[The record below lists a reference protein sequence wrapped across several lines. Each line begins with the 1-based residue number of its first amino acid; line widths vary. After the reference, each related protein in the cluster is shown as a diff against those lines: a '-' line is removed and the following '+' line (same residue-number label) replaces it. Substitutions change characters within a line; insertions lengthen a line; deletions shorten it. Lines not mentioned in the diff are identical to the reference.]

1 MGEIKMYEVITEYD
15 NQGPVVVMRSKDLGK
30 CLDKQKR
37 LIQDGHLDCFISRG
51 KPGFPG
57 PLDPFEAKVKA

>member
-1 MGEIKMYEVITEYD
+1 MYEVIIEYD
-15 NQGPVVVMRSKDLGK
+15 NQGPRVVMRSHDLAK

-37 LIQDGHLDCFISRG
+37 LIKDGHLDCFISRG

-57 PLDPFEAKVKA
+57 PLDSFEAKVKV

>member
-1 MGEIKMYEVITEYD
+1 MYEVIIED
-15 NQGPVVVMRSKDLGK
+15 QNLGPVVVMRSKDLSK

-37 LIQDGHLDCFISRG
+37 LIQDGHLDCFIARG

-57 PLDPFEAKVKA
+57 PLDPFEAKGKA

>member
-1 MGEIKMYEVITEYD
+1 MYEVIIED
-15 NQGPVVVMRSKDLGK
+15 AILGQVVVMRSKDLSK

-37 LIQDGHLDCFISRG
+37 LIQDGVDCFITRG

-57 PLDPFEAKVKA
+57 PLDPFETRGKK

>member
-1 MGEIKMYEVITEYD
+1 MYEVIIED
-15 NQGPVVVMRSKDLGK
+15 AILGPVVVMRSQDLSK

-51 KPGFPG
+51 K
-57 PLDPFEAKVKA
+57 A